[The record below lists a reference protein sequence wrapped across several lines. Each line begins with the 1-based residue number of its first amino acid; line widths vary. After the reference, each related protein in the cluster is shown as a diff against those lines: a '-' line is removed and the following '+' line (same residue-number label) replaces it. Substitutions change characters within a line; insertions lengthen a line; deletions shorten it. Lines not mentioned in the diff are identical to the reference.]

1 MELLKQYVKEIT
13 CHLTQFTSKEGVT
26 FNKLDFEIDGT
37 PIATKFIDGDGAL
50 KLVLKNL
57 GYTLYEKPKDN

>member
-1 MELLKQYVKEIT
+1 MDVLKQYVKEIT

-26 FNKLDFEIDGT
+26 FNKLDFELEGET
-37 PIATKFIDGDGAL
+37 IATKFIDGEGAL
-50 KLVLKNL
+50 KLVLKQL